1 MIPQKGYYSVIQY
14 CPDLGRVEAV
24 NLGVLLFCPESGF
37 LKAIT
42 ADSNSRVL
50 QFFGREGYDP
60 KWINSIKKSFHVR
73 LKKEQKA
80 IRNLD
85 DLRQFIAT
93 RANMLQLTRPLPMKV
108 LDPERDLEELYEQI
122 LGQSRKQGRRE
133 GLRQLLAERFRQ
145 AGLENKIAH
154 DVSVNIP
161 VLGRSVEMPFGFQN
175 GRFNLI
181 NPVRFEAVKSDQSFR
196 TACKYAVE
204 GRSIYEHP
212 SDELGQLQLLVVGQ
226 FRPNDEETR
235 TLVQRVFDESHVKLY
250 PSEELTRLIEEIQ
263 RTGLDLERARQVP

>member
-1 MIPQKGYYSVIQY
+1 MTPQKGYYSVIQY

-42 ADSNSRVL
+42 TDSNRRVL

-60 KWINSIKKSFHVR
+60 RGINSIKKSFHER
-73 LKKEQKA
+73 LEKERKA
-80 IRNLD
+80 IRSLD

-145 AGLENKIAH
+145 AGLQNKIAH

-196 TACKYAVE
+196 TACRYAVE

-235 TLVQRVFDESHVKLY
+235 GLVQRVFDESHVKLY

-263 RTGLDLERARQVP
+263 RTGLDLERTRKVP